1 MDEMVISTRQT
12 LSVAREVF
20 PVTSYPLIQGG
31 KLPGEV
37 AGRAR
42 CLYFLMKSNLFVRVG
57 KQKKIYIKQTF
68 FSEGC
73 LPKLPKSNPKAYAIC
88 ACTNRS
94 PLKEFQANV
103 QIDSTIK

>member
-1 MDEMVISTRQT
+1 MDEMVISIRQT

-31 KLPGEV
+31 KLSGEV

-57 KQKKIYIKQTF
+57 KQKKYISNNVLNYFIGDIYLFTTLYRVISAFTMPV
-68 FSEGC
+68 
-73 LPKLPKSNPKAYAIC
+73 L
-88 ACTNRS
+88 
-94 PLKEFQANV
+94 
-103 QIDSTIK
+103 